1 MASTFWA
8 RRLPQSQPPL
18 FLQASQR
25 PRTGSCLA
33 PRPQPRRPSRPTPR
47 SERASEQQRRLR
59 WLQPTW
65 LRAAAAVV
73 LIAGGVVL
81 ARSIGP
87 TLPAHPAHYVAEDL
101 NGLSATELRDVLNG
115 LDQTLQNAPARSDAG
130 LDELSPEQLKAVL
143 RSLEG

>member
-1 MASTFWA
+1 
-8 RRLPQSQPPL
+8 
-18 FLQASQR
+18 
-25 PRTGSCLA
+25 
-33 PRPQPRRPSRPTPR
+33 
-47 SERASEQQRRLR
+47 
-59 WLQPTW
+59 

-101 NGLSATELRDVLNG
+101 NGLSATELRDVLSG
-115 LDQTLQNAPARSDAG
+115 LDQTLQQSAPLRNDPG

>member
-1 MASTFWA
+1 VNEHELQDGKLQELAQRLGARAAERLNVEVTA
-8 RRLPQSQPPL
+8 AAVLRRL
-18 FLQASQR
+18 R
-25 PRTGSCLA
+25 
-33 PRPQPRRPSRPTPR
+33 
-47 SERASEQQRRLR
+47 EREQQRPLR
-59 WLQPTW
+59 WQQPAW

-87 TLPAHPAHYVAEDL
+87 TLPVHPAHYVAEDL

-115 LDQTLQNAPARSDAG
+115 LDQTLQQNGPARSDAG
-130 LDELSPEQLKAVL
+130 LDELSPEQLKTVL